1 MEKHVKFL
9 EITLESTIWWNLHEN
24 LADLALKVIND
35 PKLVR
40 DSRSSLKL
48 LTFQLSNFRALDNI
62 KYALDLIYIFPWILR
77 FWDSSKLK

>member
-1 MEKHVKFL
+1 MEIKL
-9 EITLESTIWWNLHEN
+9 N
-24 LADLALKVIND
+24 LAFKVIND

-62 KYALDLIYIFPWILR
+62 KYAFDLIYIFPWILR
-77 FWDSSKLK
+77 VWDSSKLK